1 MMSEPAEKADV
12 IVVGAGM
19 AGLTAAREL
28 QRAGV
33 STLVLDKGRAPGGR
47 MATRMIDGARF
58 DHGAQHFSARSAEF
72 RRRAA
77 ELQNA
82 GVVRSWYKADSRT
95 TPGLRSEPRL
105 VGVGGM
111 RRIPEHLAAG
121 LGVRT
126 SITIDRLHWDG
137 VAITALANNT
147 PIARG
152 SAIILTPPVTQLLDL
167 LGASHLLPSTEMLG
181 KLSSVSYNPSLA
193 VMATLD
199 TPGGLPDGHL
209 AEPTQ
214 DVSWIA
220 DNQHKG
226 TSELPALTIHSTPDF
241 AVAHLDGD
249 RDQWTDHL
257 ANRVA
262 PILEGRVIEAVG
274 HRWMY
279 AEPRT
284 TFDSGA
290 IAFDTGPRI
299 VLAGEVFAGA
309 KVEGAFLSGLAASDV
324 VLEML

>member
-1 MMSEPAEKADV
+1 MSEPADSADV

-28 QRAGV
+28 KQAGV
-33 STLVLDKGRAPGGR
+33 STLIVDKGRAPGGR
-47 MATRMIDGARF
+47 MATRTINGARF

-72 RRRAA
+72 RSKAA
-77 ELQNA
+77 ELQDA
-82 GVVRSWYKADSRT
+82 GVVRSWYEADSRT
-95 TPGLRSEPRL
+95 TPGLRREPRL

-111 RRIPEHLAAG
+111 RRIPEHLADG
-121 LGVRT
+121 LDVRM

-137 VAITALANNT
+137 SEIIALAGNT

-152 SAIILTPPVTQLLDL
+152 SAIILTLPVPQLINL
-167 LGASHLLPSTEMLG
+167 LGASDTQPSTATRDHLG
-181 KLSSVSYNPSLA
+181 AVSYNPSFA

-199 TPGGLPDGHL
+199 APGGLQDGHL
-209 AEPTQ
+209 AGPTQ
-214 DVSWIA
+214 DVAWIA

-226 TSELPALTIHSTPDF
+226 TSELPAVTIHSTADY
-241 AVAHLDGD
+241 AAAHLDAD

-257 ANRVA
+257 ANQVA
-262 PILEGRVIEAVG
+262 PILEGRIIDAVG

-290 IAFDTGPRI
+290 IALDSAPRT

-309 KVEGAFLSGLAASDV
+309 KVEGAFLSGLAAAGA
-324 VLEML
+324 VLEMQ